1 MTEPAPIYVSKHAT
15 RRYLERAKGLSVPG
29 SDDAEALLA
38 LERAGADVEG
48 ARALVERIAAPAIAM
63 GAASI
68 RLGKLRYLIKG
79 TCVLSVV
86 PVHGRLDGG
95 RRMRAGAAP

>member
-1 MTEPAPIYVSKHAT
+1 MTELAPIYVSKHAT

-48 ARALVERIAAPAIAM
+48 ARASVERIATLAISA

-68 RLGKLRYLIKG
+68 KSGGLRYLIKG
-79 TCVLSVV
+79 TCVVSVI
-86 PVHGRLDGG
+86 PADKLWDGRVY
-95 RRMRAGAAP
+95 RNGAAR

>member
-48 ARALVERIAAPAIAM
+48 ARLWN
-63 GAASI
+63 G
-68 RLGKLRYLIKG
+68 
-79 TCVLSVV
+79 
-86 PVHGRLDGG
+86 
-95 RRMRAGAAP
+95 